1 MKRNEPLSKHTTFK
15 IGGPAEFYFEPKA
28 SEELKKAL
36 QFAKDKRKKVFFLGN
51 GTNLLV
57 SDKGFKGVVIRPR
70 MSRVMVKGIWVTV
83 ESGVPIA
90 ELLNL
95 LANKGLTGLEFMTGI
110 PGCVGGSV
118 AMNAGVG
125 DRWIGEKVV
134 RVWGLGTGGLV
145 KVFNKKQCGFGYRK
159 SIFQKGDVVITR
171 VEFKLKK
178 GNPKEIKETIRKIW
192 KARLAK
198 QPYDLPSAGSF
209 FKNPK
214 GKFAGQLIDEAG
226 CKGMRVGDAEVS
238 TKHGN
243 FIVNRG
249 KARAAQVI
257 KLAKIVQRK
266 VKQKFGIK
274 LEPEVK
280 FLPANIFSVI
290 IQNNA
295 KR

>member
-15 IGGPAEFYFEPKA
+15 IGGPAEFYFEPISMA
-28 SEELKKAL
+28 ELKESLK
-36 QFAKDKRKKVFFLGN
+36 FAKEKKRKVFFLGN
-51 GTNLLV
+51 GSNLLV

-70 MSRVMVKGIWVTV
+70 MDRVMAPRLRSGQVSGKSIVV
-83 ESGVPIA
+83 ESGVSIGH
-90 ELLNL
+90 LLNL
-95 LANKGLTGLEFMTGI
+95 LAKKGLTGLEFMTGI

-125 DRWIGEKVV
+125 DSWMGEKVV
-134 RVWGLGTGGLV
+134 RVWASDMNGKPVVLNQ
-145 KVFNKKQCGFGYRK
+145 KRCQFGYRK
-159 SIFQKGDVVITR
+159 SIFQKGNLAITK
-171 VEFKLKK
+171 VEFKLQK
-178 GNPKEIKETIRKIW
+178 GDPKEIKETIRKIW

-198 QPYDLPSAGSF
+198 QPYNLPSAGSF

-238 TKHGN
+238 LKHGN

-249 KARAAQVI
+249 RAKASQVLE
-257 KLAKIVQRK
+257 LAKKVQRK
-266 VKQKFGIK
+266 VRQKFGIK

-280 FLPANIFSVI
+280 YLSM
-290 IQNNA
+290 
-295 KR
+295 

>member
-15 IGGPAEFYFEPKA
+15 IGGPAEFYVEPKTV
-28 SEELKKAL
+28 EEIKEAL
-36 QFAKDKRKKVFFLGN
+36 RFAKQKRKKFLFLGN
-51 GTNLLV
+51 GSNLLV
-57 SDKGFKGVVIRPR
+57 SDKRFNGVVIRPR
-70 MSRVMVKGIWVTV
+70 MSRAVAPRLRSGQASGESVEV
-83 ESGVPIA
+83 ESGVSIA
-90 ELLNL
+90 QLLDL
-95 LANKGLTGLEFMTGI
+95 LAKKGLTGLEFMTGI
-110 PGCVGGSV
+110 PGCVGGAV

-125 DRWIGEKVV
+125 DRWLGLWVV
-134 RVWGLGTGGLV
+134 RVWALDKSQNIKV
-145 KVFNKKQCGFGYRK
+145 KSQKECKFGYRK
-159 SIFQKGDVVITR
+159 SVFQKGNLVITK

-178 GNPKEIKETIRKIW
+178 GNPKAIKDTIKKIW

-249 KARAAQVI
+249 KARASDVL
-257 KLAKIVQRK
+257 KLANRVQRK
-266 VKQKFGIK
+266 VKDKFGIK
-274 LEPEVK
+274 LQPEVK
-280 FLPANIFSVI
+280 VL
-290 IQNNA
+290 
-295 KR
+295 

>member
-1 MKRNEPLSKHTTFK
+1 MKRNEPLSKHTTFR
-15 IGGPAEFYFEPKA
+15 IGGPAEFFFEPKSIKEIKEA
-28 SEELKKAL
+28 LK
-36 QFAKDKRKKVFFLGN
+36 FAREKRKKVFFISN
-51 GTNLLV
+51 GSNLLV
-57 SDKGFKGVVIRPR
+57 SDEGFKGVVIRPR
-70 MSRVMVKGIWVTV
+70 MDRVMVKGTRVT
-83 ESGVPIA
+83 A
-90 ELLNL
+90 EAGLPFGLLLNL
-95 LANKGLTGLEFMTGI
+95 LALKGLSGLEFLTGV

-125 DRWIGEKVV
+125 SRWIGEKVV
-134 RVWGLGTGGLV
+134 RVWGLGTGGLE
-145 KVFNKKQCGFGYRK
+145 KKLTKKQCKFGYRK
-159 SIFQKGDVVITR
+159 SIFQKGNLVITK

-178 GNPKEIKETIRKIW
+178 RDPKEIKDTVKKLW

-280 FLPANIFSVI
+280 ILS
-290 IQNNA
+290 
-295 KR
+295 